1 MLWSFSSWLSI
12 SSAVFTCFFFWKLI
26 FFCSGF
32 RRKQRPV
39 IAKRDLQHKT
49 VSRSP
54 MAKKRPVD
62 ANRDLKKKEKLDLM
76 EVDSFQVS
84 HGEYLAKRDL
94 LMLKRDLKKKKKDLW
109 EVDSFPVSHGEYL
122 IEGQNDVKGVALH
135 TLLVHACRELRHKLS
150 QQAQRL
156 KVFHNIG
163 RFVRDQQQV
172 QPLRVCVCVCVCV
185 CVWNLLR
192 LEHIY
197 KNIRIAY
204 IKYIHVWYQYMY
216 VW

>member
-1 MLWSFSSWLSI
+1 
-12 SSAVFTCFFFWKLI
+12 
-26 FFCSGF
+26 
-32 RRKQRPV
+32 
-39 IAKRDLQHKT
+39 
-49 VSRSP
+49 
-54 MAKKRPVD
+54 
-62 ANRDLKKKEKLDLM
+62 M

-156 KVFHNIG
+156 KIFHNIG

-185 CVWNLLR
+185 CVYETSLGWNT
-192 LEHIY
+192 
-197 KNIRIAY
+197 Y
-204 IKYIHVWYQYMY
+204 IKTFVSHISNIYMFDTNICMYDNNIYVCMYVCMYDNNIYMY
-216 VW
+216 V